1 MLTSKIMHADV
12 HATLHP
18 MVAIQVRDVPGAIRD
33 DLMRAARERGQSLQV
48 FLREVLEVEA
58 RKSRNREF
66 LRAMAPIPV
75 SGEMSSDR
83 IAELIRE
90 GRDGRD
96 ERIMDALGEPADS

>member
-1 MLTSKIMHADV
+1 MSTSKILHANL
-12 HATLHP
+12 HANLLR

-66 LRAMAPIPV
+66 LRSIAPIPV
-75 SGEMSSDR
+75 SGERSSDR

-90 GRDGRD
+90 GRGERDGH
-96 ERIMDALGEPADS
+96 IMDALGKPDDS

>member
-1 MLTSKIMHADV
+1 MHANV
-12 HATLHP
+12 HANIRR
-18 MVAIQVRDVPGAIRD
+18 MVAIQVRDVPDGIRD

-90 GRDGRD
+90 GRDERD
-96 ERIMDALGEPADS
+96 ERIMDVLGTPADS

>member
-1 MLTSKIMHADV
+1 
-12 HATLHP
+12 

-33 DLMRAARERGQSLQV
+33 DLVRAARERGQSLQV

-75 SGEMSSDR
+75 SGEISADG
-83 IAELIRE
+83 IVELIRE
-90 GRDGRD
+90 GRGERD
-96 ERIMDALGEPADS
+96 ERIGDALGKPVES